1 MPPSGTP
8 AEEPCEEAPEM
19 ERVRY
24 AAIGCSGMG
33 RRHLHGLARLLSS
46 SHANIELAAVCDLDA
61 GLANAMADEAAALT
75 GARPQVFASI
85 AEMVRREPG
94 IVAANVTT
102 DAGSHL
108 AVSLQCFAAGLHVLC
123 EKPLGLTVG
132 ECRAAI
138 AAARK
143 AGRVLSVAEN
153 FRRDPMNRLVKA
165 LIDDGAIGKP
175 RLMLET
181 SIGGTDLIV
190 TTPWRHF
197 KHTGTVVLD
206 SGVHNADIIRYYMG
220 EVVAIQGE
228 SRLHEP
234 VRRPQPQVDAAAA
247 QRDSWWGAR
256 AQLPAQT
263 QATGEDAVYAQ
274 INFASGAVCQWVL
287 DRAGHGLARDSRL
300 IYGSKGSIEA
310 PGDRNGRPVVLHC
323 DDGTCIDDER
333 ILDFA
338 PSYRLSPVAA
348 ELFGEARP
356 WRYGLS
362 FNEVDQSLLA
372 LQLHELADCIQRGVP
387 PEVSGEEGMA
397 DVALAYAPIE
407 SGRLG
412 RAVTLEEI
420 IAGGA
425 CPYQDEIAELRR
437 SA

>member
-1 MPPSGTP
+1 MT
-8 AEEPCEEAPEM
+8 
-19 ERVRY
+19 RVRY

-46 SHANIELAAVCDLDA
+46 SHTNIELAAVCDLDL

-75 GARPQVFASI
+75 GARPQVFSSI
-85 AEMVRREPG
+85 AEMARQDPG
-94 IVAANVTT
+94 IAAANVTT
-102 DAGSHL
+102 GAGSHL

-132 ECRAAI
+132 ECRTVI
-138 AAARK
+138 DAARK

-165 LIDDGAIGKP
+165 LLNDGAIGRP

-197 KHTGTVVLD
+197 KHTGTVVID

-220 EVVAIQGE
+220 DIAGVHGE

-234 VRRPQPQVDAAAA
+234 VRRPQPQVDAAAV

-256 AQLPAQT
+256 GQLPAQMR
-263 QATGEDAVYAQ
+263 ATGDDAIYAQ
-274 INFASGAVCQWVL
+274 VSFRSGAIGQWVL
-287 DRAGHGLARDSRL
+287 DRAGHGLARDSRAL
-300 IYGSKGSIEA
+300 YGSKGSIEA
-310 PGDRNGRPVVLHC
+310 PGDRNGRPVVLHL
-323 DDGTCIDDER
+323 DDGSRISDEH
-333 ILDFA
+333 ILDHA
-338 PSYRLSPVAA
+338 PSYRLNPVAA
-348 ELFGEARP
+348 EFFGDARP
-356 WRYGLS
+356 WRYDMP
-362 FNEVDQSLLA
+362 FNDVDQCLLA
-372 LQLHELADCIQRGVP
+372 LQLHELADCILRSVE

-412 RAVTLEEI
+412 RSVTLEEI

-425 CPYQDEIAELRR
+425 SPYQDEIAELRR